1 MSRTYHPDKHI
12 DPIAKK
18 NAEVIFNKLKTA
30 HQILTDPEKRNIYDL
45 LGMKGL
51 QTEGWELIHR

>member
-1 MSRTYHPDKHI
+1 MNPE
-12 DPIAKK
+12 AKK
-18 NAEVIFNKLKTA
+18 NAEIIFNKLKTA
-30 HQILTDPEKRNIYDL
+30 HEVLTNPEKRNIYDL

>member
-1 MSRTYHPDKHI
+1 VSKNYLL
-12 DPIAKK
+12 DPEAKK

-45 LGMKGL
+45 LGMNGL
-51 QTEGWELIHR
+51 QTEDWELIHR